1 MCGIRVCLE
10 TKGSEN
16 CEGIWGKGLS
26 LISHT
31 WWSGGR
37 EKESV
42 GEDKSLGN
50 PNPGASGVVGCS
62 VWEGG
67 KCVFVFGKA

>member
-1 MCGIRVCLE
+1 MGGIRVCLE
-10 TKGSEN
+10 TKRSEN

-37 EKESV
+37 EKESE

-50 PNPGASGVVGCS
+50 PNPGASGGVFSLGRR
-62 VWEGG
+62 
-67 KCVFVFGKA
+67 KMCVFVFGKV